1 MSPML
6 LQTNP
11 AAHSQPLIRSGEI
24 FRISPIHICY
34 FADSVSRESF
44 GCTFDKIKGYAG
56 QDPTAF
62 GMLPGIAV
70 HFALDENGE
79 VDWVE
84 LQ

>member
-6 LQTNP
+6 LEPHST
-11 AAHSQPLIRSGEI
+11 ALSQPLIRLGEI

-34 FADSVSRESF
+34 FADSVSHESF

-56 QDPTAF
+56 QHPTAF

-70 HFALDENGE
+70 HFTLDEKGE